1 MLKHP
6 ETDHGT
12 PLTTLDQV
20 CVHNP
25 KYGVVVD
32 ERQRHQLPHYQHTE
46 LTAARSHDAI

>member
-12 PLTTLDQV
+12 PLTTFDQV

-32 ERQRHQLPHYQHTE
+32 MSGNVTSSLIISTPN
-46 LTAARSHDAI
+46 